1 MRSLKRSMTFVRDFI
16 VKEGLTDL
24 LVRNSVVSEGLLKK
38 GAKIYCMK
46 LRNYDVTVNLQTNCF

>member
-1 MRSLKRSMTFVRDFI
+1 MTFVRDFI